1 MYHKVCF
8 LGNNDSKQVSES
20 KDSELEILRIE
31 MEPSTEEL
39 GKKLS
44 LLKAGTVS
52 EFRVES
58 IFILYKHFNL
68 LEGWS

>member
-1 MYHKVCF
+1 MVCF
-8 LGNNDSKQVSES
+8 LGNNDSKQASEI

-52 EFRVES
+52 EFCRFYGFSCTV
-58 IFILYKHFNL
+58 IIIIIILL
-68 LEGWS
+68 P